1 MTAVYI
7 WPYCLGGSTLYT
19 PPTRLR
25 TTAQWDGAPGQ
36 KVEHVQRSTVEI
48 SGEVVRS
55 NAPDFDIMLD
65 RLHGGAHLVGLWD
78 MELRKENG
86 WDLEIALNTSGA
98 EFWRANGQTS
108 TYLGE
113 AANPPTG
120 PWRSIFA
127 AANGPASL
135 GATSLAI
142 DGLLDSE
149 VIPKGCMVRVGDYR
163 YRTLTAVTANASGE
177 ATLSLAK
184 GLRAAVAD
192 TDPVRVPGDFFVG
205 TLLAQ
210 ELSPADVFGLRSFT
224 LRFGEVYEDEILN
237 LSTESP
243 AVGFEYTVD

>member
-1 MTAVYI
+1 
-7 WPYCLGGSTLYT
+7 
-19 PPTRLR
+19 
-25 TTAQWDGAPGQ
+25 
-36 KVEHVQRSTVEI
+36 
-48 SGEVVRS
+48 
-55 NAPDFDIMLD
+55 
-65 RLHGGAHLVGLWD
+65 
-78 MELRKENG
+78 
-86 WDLEIALNTSGA
+86 
-98 EFWRANGQTS
+98 
-108 TYLGE
+108 
-113 AANPPTG
+113 
-120 PWRSIFA
+120 
-127 AANGPASL
+127 
-135 GATSLAI
+135 
-142 DGLLDSE
+142 
-149 VIPKGCMVRVGDYR
+149 MVRVGDYR